1 MPASENTTSR
11 GDYSAR
17 HLSVLE
23 GLEAVRKRPGMYI
36 GSTDQRGLMHCVWEI
51 VDNAVDEALEGHGDS
66 ISVIV
71 HDDGSIEVRDNGR
84 GVPVDIEP
92 SSGLTGVELV
102 YTKLHAGGKFG
113 GGSYGAAG
121 GLHGVGA
128 SVVNAL
134 ASRMDVEV
142 DRGGKTYAMSFHRG
156 EPGTFDDSAGRGPD
170 SPFTE
175 FTDAS
180 ELRVIGKVKRGVTG
194 TRVRY
199 WADPQIFPKP
209 TEYDAGALRARLR
222 QTSFLVPGLTLSL
235 DDQRPEA
242 EAIAASTT
250 PAADAGATDDAVAE
264 VSLRAAAKNAVEGSG
279 DLFDT
284 GAEDGVEVFQARGGT
299 ADFVEFLATDAS
311 VTDTFRLTG
320 EGAYTETVQQL
331 DKSTGHLRPV
341 EVERTCTVDVALR
354 WGIGYDTLERSF
366 VNIIATPMGGTHL
379 TGFEQAL
386 VKVLRKQIDSNSR
399 ALKMTAKDPR
409 IEKDDIMAGLTA
421 VVTVRVPE
429 PQFEGQTKEV
439 LGTAPVRQI
448 VARVVEK
455 ELTALLTSTKRDLKA
470 QSRSLLEKVVGEMRA
485 RVSARMHKEITRRK
499 TALETSTLPAKLADC
514 RSNDVSHSELFIVEG
529 DSALGTAKNARNSE
543 YQALL
548 PIRGKILNV
557 QKASQADMLRNAECS
572 AIIQVVGAGSGRTFD
587 LEQARYGKVILMTD
601 ADVDGAHIRTLLLT
615 LFFRYMRPMIE
626 SGRVF
631 AAVPPLHRIE
641 VSGSG
646 RRKKEIIYTYSD
658 DELVTTLRRL
668 EKQGRS
674 FKEPQRYKGLGEM
687 DAHQL
692 AETTMEPEHRTLRRI
707 TLADEA
713 ALTHAEDVFELLM
726 GSSVEPRRDF
736 IIAGADAVDR
746 ERIDA

>member
-1 MPASENTTSR
+1 MPDSSTS
-11 GDYSAR
+11 YSAR

-51 VDNAVDEALEGHGDS
+51 IDNGVDEALEGYGDR
-66 ISVIV
+66 IDVVV
-71 HDDGSIEVRDNGR
+71 HDDGSIEVRDTGR
-84 GVPVDIEP
+84 GVPVDVEP
-92 SSGLTGVELV
+92 ASGLTGVELV

-134 ASRMDVEV
+134 SARMDVEV
-142 DRGGKTYAMSFHRG
+142 DRGGRTHAMSFRRG
-156 EPGTFDDSAGRGPD
+156 VPGVFADPPGGPD
-170 SPFTE
+170 PGSPFTE
-175 FTDAS
+175 YTEAS
-180 ELRVIGKVKRGVTG
+180 ELRVIGRVRRGVTG

-199 WADPQIFPKP
+199 WADPQIFPRP
-209 TEYDAGALRARLR
+209 DEYDAAALRSRLR
-222 QTSFLVPGLTLSL
+222 QTSFLVPGLTLTL
-235 DDQRPEA
+235 ADERAAELGAGGADDG
-242 EAIAASTT
+242 AS
-250 PAADAGATDDAVAE
+250 GGG
-264 VSLRAAAKNAVEGSG
+264 RAAAGVASG
-279 DLFDT
+279 GAT
-284 GAEDGVEVFQARGGT
+284 GGVETFLAKGGT
-299 ADFVEFLATDAS
+299 RDFVDFLASDGS

-320 EGAYTETVQQL
+320 RGTYTETVQQF
-331 DKSTGHLRPV
+331 DRASGHLRPV
-341 EVERTCTVDVALR
+341 EVERTCAVDVALR
-354 WGIGYDTLERSF
+354 WGIGYDTTERSF

-379 TGFEQAL
+379 TGFEQA
-386 VKVLRKQIDSNSR
+386 VTRVLRRQIESNAR
-399 ALKMTAKDPR
+399 ALKVTSRDGR
-409 IEKDDIMAGLTA
+409 IEKDDILAGMTA
-421 VVTVRVPE
+421 VVAVRVPE

-448 VARVVEK
+448 VAKVVET

-470 QSRSLLEKVVGEMRA
+470 QSRALQEKIVGEMRA

-514 RSNDVSHSELFIVEG
+514 RSDDVAASELFIVEG

-543 YQALL
+543 FQALL

-587 LEQARYGKVILMTD
+587 IESARYGKVILMTD

-626 SGRVF
+626 AGRVF

-646 RRKKEIIYTYSD
+646 RRKKEVIYTYSD
-658 DELVTTLRRL
+658 DELVRTLRRL
-668 EKQGRS
+668 ERQGRG

-707 TLADEA
+707 TLGDEA
-713 ALTHAEDVFELLM
+713 ELTEAENVFELLM
-726 GSSVEPRRDF
+726 GSAVEPRRDF
-736 IIAGADAVDR
+736 IIAGAADVDR

>member
-1 MPASENTTSR
+1 MAQDNS
-11 GDYSAR
+11 YSAR

-51 VDNAVDEALEGHGDS
+51 VDNAVDEALEGHGDT
-66 ISVIV
+66 IGVTV
-71 HDDGSIEVRDNGR
+71 HADGSLEVRDNGR
-84 GVPVDIEP
+84 GVPVAVEP

>member
-1 MPASENTTSR
+1 MPDSSTS
-11 GDYSAR
+11 YSAR

-51 VDNAVDEALEGHGDS
+51 IDNGVDEALEGYGDR
-66 ISVIV
+66 IDVVV
-71 HDDGSIEVRDNGR
+71 HDDGSIEVRDTGR
-84 GVPVDIEP
+84 GVPVDVEP
-92 SSGLTGVELV
+92 ASGLTGVELV

-134 ASRMDVEV
+134 SARMDVEV
-142 DRGGKTYAMSFHRG
+142 DRGGRTHAMSFRRG
-156 EPGTFDDSAGRGPD
+156 VPGVFADPPGGPD
-170 SPFTE
+170 PGSPFTE
-175 FTDAS
+175 YTEAS
-180 ELRVIGKVKRGVTG
+180 ELRVIGRVRRGVTG

-199 WADPQIFPKP
+199 WADPQIFPRP
-209 TEYDAGALRARLR
+209 DEYDAAALRSRLR
-222 QTSFLVPGLTLSL
+222 QTSFLVPGLTLTL
-235 DDQRPEA
+235 
-242 EAIAASTT
+242 
-250 PAADAGATDDAVAE
+250 ADE
-264 VSLRAAAKNAVEGSG
+264 RAAEPGADDGASGVGRGGAGGASG
-279 DLFDT
+279 DAAG
-284 GAEDGVEVFQARGGT
+284 GAETFLAKGGT
-299 ADFVEFLATDAS
+299 RDFVDFLASDGS

-320 EGAYTETVQQL
+320 RGAYTETVQQF
-331 DKSTGHLRPV
+331 DRASGHLRPV
-341 EVERTCTVDVALR
+341 EVERTCAVDVALR
-354 WGIGYDTLERSF
+354 WGIGYDTTERSF

-379 TGFEQAL
+379 TGFEQA
-386 VKVLRKQIDSNSR
+386 VTRVLRRQIESNAR
-399 ALKMTAKDPR
+399 ALKVTSRDGR
-409 IEKDDIMAGLTA
+409 IEKDDILAGMTA
-421 VVTVRVPE
+421 VVAVRVPE

-448 VARVVEK
+448 VAKVVET

-470 QSRSLLEKVVGEMRA
+470 QSRALQEKIVGEMRA

-514 RSNDVSHSELFIVEG
+514 RSDDVAASELFIVEG

-543 YQALL
+543 FQALL

-587 LEQARYGKVILMTD
+587 IESARYGKVILMTD

-626 SGRVF
+626 AGRVF

-646 RRKKEIIYTYSD
+646 RRKKEVIYTYSD
-658 DELVTTLRRL
+658 DELVRTLRRL
-668 EKQGRS
+668 ERQGRG

-707 TLADEA
+707 TLGDEA
-713 ALTHAEDVFELLM
+713 ELTEAENVFELLM
-726 GSSVEPRRDF
+726 GSAVEPRRDF
-736 IIAGADAVDR
+736 IIAGAADVDR

>member
-1 MPASENTTSR
+1 MPDASQSS
-11 GDYSAR
+11 YSAR

-51 VDNAVDEALEGHGDS
+51 VDNAVDEALEGHGSS
-66 ISVIV
+66 IAVIV
-71 HDDGSIEVRDNGR
+71 HDDGSVEVRDTGR
-84 GVPVDIEP
+84 GVPVDVEP
-92 SSGLTGVELV
+92 ASGLTGVELV

-134 ASRMDVEV
+134 SVRMDVEV

-156 EPGTFDDSAGRGPD
+156 VPGVFDDGDGAPTPD
-170 SPFTE
+170 APFSEFTE
-175 FTDAS
+175 ATG
-180 ELRVIGKVKRGVTG
+180 LRVVGKVRRGVTG

-209 TEYDAGALRARLR
+209 TEYDTSALRARLR
-222 QTSFLVPGLTLSL
+222 QTSFLVPGLALTLADERPAEEAARAERTPSSGPEV
-235 DDQRPEA
+235 DEMAQR
-242 EAIAASTT
+242 ASATNAT
-250 PAADAGATDDAVAE
+250 EDAG
-264 VSLRAAAKNAVEGSG
+264 
-279 DLFDT
+279 DLLDT
-284 GAEDGVEVFQARGGT
+284 SEEEGVETFLAEGGT
-299 ADFVEFLATDAS
+299 RDFVDFLATDAS
-311 VTDTFRLTG
+311 VTDTFHLTG
-320 EGAYTETVQQL
+320 EGTYTETVQQL
-331 DKSTGHLRPV
+331 DKRSGHLRPV
-341 EVERTCTVDVALR
+341 EVERRCQVDVALR

-379 TGFEQAL
+379 TGFEQA
-386 VKVLRKQIDSNSR
+386 VTKVLRKQIDTNAR
-399 ALKMTAKDPR
+399 ALKVTARDAR
-409 IEKDDIMAGLTA
+409 IEKDDILAGLTA

-448 VARVVEK
+448 VAKVVES
-455 ELTALLTSTKRDLKA
+455 ELSALLTSSKRDLKA
-470 QSRSLLEKVVGEMRA
+470 QSRALQEKIVGEMRA
-485 RVSARMHKEITRRK
+485 RVSARMHKELTRRK

-514 RSNDVSHSELFIVEG
+514 RSDDVASSELFIVEG

-543 YQALL
+543 FQALL

-587 LEQARYGKVILMTD
+587 LEAARYGKVILMTD

-626 SGRVF
+626 AGRVY
-631 AAVPPLHRIE
+631 AAVPPLHRVE
-641 VSGSG
+641 VSAQG

-658 DELVTTLRRL
+658 DELVRTLRRL

-707 TLADEA
+707 TLGDEA
-713 ALTHAEDVFELLM
+713 ELLAAESVFELLM
-726 GSSVEPRRDF
+726 GQSVEPRRDF
-736 IIAGADAVDR
+736 IIEGARDIDR